1 MESANMIY
9 ITFSIQISVRVSP
22 PQITGGGFHRFS
34 ISTTSDINTELSR
47 PAENILHIWI
57 LMILQFLKVRGC
69 CCFNIS
75 SLFWIT
81 DSECGVDKWTWT
93 WSPWTT
99 VYLQPR
105 IPRHRSGESMLS
117 LSWLRSFDELFAGIW
132 THFPMVISWYPDTR
146 HHQTNTA
153 VSPQPHHCHHNT
165 SLQTVNNF
173 YSDRWTEVISTF
185 LEDTGSFWWYFRV
198 PPCVDTCSVSSP
210 CLRDKCGR

>member
-1 MESANMIY
+1 MILVWCLQYSWSQQTANMIY

-81 DSECGVDKWTWT
+81 DSECGVDKWTW
-93 WSPWTT
+93 SPWTT

-132 THFPMVISWYPDTR
+132 THFPMVISWYPVIIRQTLQSRHDHNIATTISAYKPSITFTR
-146 HHQTNTA
+146 IYE
-153 VSPQPHHCHHNT
+153 
-165 SLQTVNNF
+165 L
-173 YSDRWTEVISTF
+173 
-185 LEDTGSFWWYFRV
+185 
-198 PPCVDTCSVSSP
+198 
-210 CLRDKCGR
+210 